1 MQESPTYYIGDSKY
15 YKIGHELGDE
25 SIYKQYT
32 YARNVIQWNIDILN
46 AGKEPESGV
55 KLRDELTEGYNIIPN
70 FFISAKFDESFDYD
84 NDGLEKTDREHNK
97 HKKTHF
103 SNRLFDRDTLLLFHY
118 DVNFLFVL
126 SMYARDNA
134 MQKKVWKEEIRDKF
148 RSEVQDWLKDDYD
161 FYAMKARQGVDAK
174 AYFLTHFRDI
184 LGKTYCPFTNEEI
197 FSLALDNNDPD
208 GDNDSLLSEL
218 RKYFYVEPCNLG
230 DNLEEIIEDA
240 RNKET
245 GIVAI
250 PNKDGVLV
258 VKSEDYLKEYSKFC
272 SNGLYAIGIDSNLDT
287 IKIVQNIAS
296 INYVLFQ
303 EDNDSQHLF
312 SLKNTCEIKEDRVLE
327 VETMRNL
334 NYKNIYVVLDIDTSV
349 ELDTSDI
356 CVTPVETVSR
366 PIYVTID
373 EIKNK

>member
-1 MQESPTYYIGDSKY
+1 MLK
-15 YKIGHELGDE
+15 H
-25 SIYKQYT
+25 
-32 YARNVIQWNIDILN
+32 
-46 AGKEPESGV
+46 
-55 KLRDELTEGYNIIPN
+55 
-70 FFISAKFDESFDYD
+70 IS
-84 NDGLEKTDREHNK
+84 RH
-97 HKKTHF
+97 
-103 SNRLFDRDTLLLFHY
+103 
-118 DVNFLFVL
+118 
-126 SMYARDNA
+126 
-134 MQKKVWKEEIRDKF
+134 I
-148 RSEVQDWLKDDYD
+148 
-161 FYAMKARQGVDAK
+161 
-174 AYFLTHFRDI
+174 
-184 LGKTYCPFTNEEI
+184 
-197 FSLALDNNDPD
+197 SLALDNNDPD